1 MNLSELSIRRPV
13 LAWMLF
19 AAIIVFGLISF
30 HRLGI
35 SQLPDVD
42 FPVVAVS
49 LKLNGAAPGIIESQI
64 LDPIED
70 TIMQIDGVRSITS
83 SAQQSSGSI
92 SVEFELGRNIDV
104 AMQEVQNHIN
114 QIKNLLPNNLQPP
127 ILRKTNPEDQPIM
140 WLALT
145 TDNPET
151 PLIDIMMYSR
161 NILFDQFSNVSGV
174 GNIVLGGYVDPAL
187 RVWIDL
193 NKLTSLNLTSEDVL
207 MAIYNEHIEVSAG
220 SLGNTEKEYNL
231 RVLGEATTPIEFGK
245 ISINNR
251 LSQGPNYRII
261 RLNDVAKIEEGTVD
275 VRRISRSNGK
285 KAIGLGIIKQHGSNA
300 VEVAVSIRKKL
311 MELETSLPNG
321 FHLNIRSDN
330 TRFISESVNELLF
343 ILIVS
348 ALCTS
353 LVCFLFMG
361 SWISTINV
369 LFAIPTSIVGSF
381 IVIYFLNFT
390 LNTFTL
396 LGLSLA
402 IGIVVDDAIMMLEN
416 IVRHQELGA
425 GKKIAA
431 LKGSKEITFAAIAAT
446 LAIVAIFV
454 PVVFMKG
461 IIGRYFY
468 QYGITVTAAVLFSLL
483 EALTLTPMRCS
494 RFLVTKNETRGFA
507 YHTNNFFRKLARI
520 YESILRVLLSHRWKT
535 IIITMSLFIGSFFI
549 AKYLPL
555 EMMPSQDQSMMLFKF
570 KLPVGTSI
578 NVTNEKIRDVENFLL
593 KKKEI
598 DGVFSAVGG
607 FGADAVNQGN
617 AFVVLVPRNKRS
629 LSQSELIKIFRK
641 ELHQLVPGLEIIIQ
655 DLSLR
660 GFSASRGFPIEFII
674 QGPDWIKLTTLTNDI
689 LDKMKKSGTVTDV
702 NTDVQEGMPEVQIL
716 PDRKKMAKFAVS
728 LKTVSNT
735 LNTLMGGL
743 ILNRDT
749 EYSKNNHR
757 YAIELRLTPEQRDTL
772 PDLDKIKIRNN
783 RGELIPLSRVVT
795 KNILPSLMLISRLN
809 RQRAITVYA
818 NPASGHSQQGALNSI
833 EKMAK
838 EILPAGYFLKVSG
851 SSQSFKES
859 FKSLFFALVLGLLV
873 SYMVL
878 ASQFNSFLHP
888 ITVLTALPFSFGG
901 AFLGLFIFHQ
911 SINMYSMIG
920 LILLMGIV
928 KKNSILLVDF
938 TNQVRVEGLG
948 VKEALIKACP
958 VRLRPILMTSV
969 ATISGALPGALAM
982 GPGSETRIPM
992 AIAIIGGVLASTV
1005 LTLFVVPCFYSLIS
1019 TLEKIDKPDSI
1030 H

>member
-1 MNLSELSIRRPV
+1 MNLSEISIRRPV
-13 LAWMLF
+13 LAWMIF

-49 LKLNGAAPGIIESQI
+49 LKLNGAAPGVIESQV

-70 TIMQIDGVRSITS
+70 SIMQINGVKSVTS
-83 SAQQSSGSI
+83 SAQQSSGTI
-92 SVEFELGRNIDV
+92 SVEFELDRNIDV

-127 ILRKTNPEDQPIM
+127 TLRKTNPEDQPIM

-161 NILFDQFSNVSGV
+161 NVLFDQFSNVTGV

-193 NKLTSLNLTSEDVL
+193 NKLTSLNLTSEDIL
-207 MAIYNEHIEVSAG
+207 EAIYNEHNEVPAG
-220 SLGNTEKEYNL
+220 SLGNAEKEYNL
-231 RVLGEATTPIEFGK
+231 RVLGEATSPSEFGK

-251 LSQGPNYRII
+251 LSQGPNFRII
-261 RLNDVAKIEEGTVD
+261 RLNDIAKIEEGTVD

-300 VEVAVSIRKKL
+300 VEVATSIRKKL
-311 MELETSLPNG
+311 IELETSLPTG

-343 ILIVS
+343 ILIIS

-361 SWISTINV
+361 SWTSTINV
-369 LFAIPTSIVGSF
+369 LFAIPTSIIGSF

-416 IVRHQELGA
+416 IVRHQESGED
-425 GKKIAA
+425 KKIAA

-446 LAIVAIFV
+446 LAIVAIFI
-454 PVVFMKG
+454 PVIFMKG
-461 IIGRYFY
+461 IIGRYFF

-494 RFLVTKNETRGFA
+494 RFLTTENKTKGFS
-507 YHTNNFFRKLARI
+507 YQINIFFKKLAKA
-520 YESILRVLLSHRWKT
+520 YESILHFLLSHRWKT
-535 IIITMSLFIGSFFI
+535 IIITMSLFLGSFFI
-549 AKYLPL
+549 AKFLPL

-578 NVTNEKIRDVENFLL
+578 NVTNDKIRTVENFLL

-617 AFVVLVPRNKRS
+617 AFVVLVPRKKRS
-629 LSQSELIKIFRK
+629 LSQNELIKLFRN

-660 GFSASRGFPIEFII
+660 GFSASRGFPVEFII
-674 QGPDWIKLTTLTNDI
+674 LTNDI
-689 LDKMKKSGTVTDV
+689 MEKMKKSGIVTDV
-702 NTDVQEGMPEVQIL
+702 NTDVQAGMPEAQIV
-716 PDRKKMAKFAVS
+716 PDRKKMAEYAVS
-728 LKTVSNT
+728 LKTVTNT
-735 LNTLMGGL
+735 LNTLIGGL

-757 YAIELRLTPEQRDTL
+757 YAIELRLTPEQRDKL
-772 PDLDKIKIRNN
+772 PDLNKIKIRNN
-783 RGELIPLSRVVT
+783 RGELVPLSKVVT
-795 KNILPSLMLISRLN
+795 QKTMPSLMLISRLN

-818 NPASGHSQQGALNSI
+818 NPATGHSQQEALTSI

-838 EILPAGYFLKVSG
+838 ATLPPGYFLKVSG

-888 ITVLTALPFSFGG
+888 ITVLTALPFSFAG

-938 TNQVRVEGLG
+938 TNQVRAEGAGVE
-948 VKEALIKACP
+948 EALIKACP

-969 ATISGALPGALAM
+969 ATVSGALPGALAM

-1005 LTLFVVPCFYSLIS
+1005 LTLFVVPCVYSLIS
-1019 TLEKIDKPDSI
+1019 TLEKKDKIDK
-1030 H
+1030 